1 MIELIINDKKIT
13 VANGK
18 TILDA
23 ARENDIY
30 IPHLC
35 WDRRLT
41 PFGGCRICVVQI
53 EGHERLFTSCSTPAE
68 NGMVVHTESPD
79 VLKARQMVMDLLL
92 VHHPLD
98 CPVCDKAGVCK
109 LQDLAY
115 QYGPA
120 ESKFQGEKKQVV
132 GDLVNPLIDIN
143 PNRCILCGRCV
154 RVCWE
159 HQGVGA
165 INFIGRGFTTT
176 VSPPFEESLNCEFC
190 GQCVDACPV
199 GALGSK
205 NFKHRSRA
213 WFLERRENICPYCS
227 VGCTLSLEILEGK
240 ILNVRGLDFKGVNE
254 GDLCTKG
261 RYGYDY
267 IYGDSRL
274 RTPLIKK
281 DGQFKEAT
289 WEEAVALIAKNIRL
303 VLAESGPEAIGAIG
317 SPRCT
322 NEDNYMLQKFMRT
335 VVGSDNIDSSSR
347 FGYTK
352 VQMAF
357 ERTFGIS
364 YNPVDMNAPLK
375 NDVTLVLESDITSTH
390 PIWGLKFIEAV
401 RKGKKLI
408 VADPRE
414 TKLSNN
420 ASTWVRIKPGT
431 SQALLYGLIKR
442 AYDDGFHLKNEMTQG
457 IEGFSDLVETVS
469 SFTVEKVCEITGM
482 ERDDFLKISDDYLGA
497 ESRLI
502 AMTIGAGENSKSVNT
517 AISAANLVM
526 FLGDGPASL
535 QIPPLLANTLGMLK
549 MGVSPYYLPGFKKIT
564 GKPGKDLF
572 KMLYEKGAIKFLYVM
587 GENLI
592 VTYPDTNKIKEALS
606 SLDFMVV
613 QDIQFSETAQLADV
627 VLPASSWSEKDGTY
641 VNFMGLDQ
649 KVRKVVAQTG
659 ESMPDWQILRNLARY
674 LHKTVGADSLYAY
687 QDEISAIKVE
697 TETQKWRF
705 VSVPFKFVAETD
717 NDYPLYMVT
726 GNLMQHSGALSSMS
740 KSLSHVVSD
749 AFIQVNQIDAIR
761 YHLKDDAQA
770 HVDSRNGQTVVKVR
784 ITDEIPQ
791 GMVFAPIH
799 FSKAMVNALTFET
812 NEDAPPLTPVRVR
825 PVG

>member
-1 MIELIINDKKIT
+1 MIELTINGNKIT
-13 VANGK
+13 VESGK

-23 ARENDIY
+23 ARENDIF

-68 NGMVVHTESPD
+68 NGMVVHTETPD

-98 CPVCDKAGVCK
+98 CPVCDKAGECK

-115 QYGPA
+115 QYGPS
-120 ESKFQGEKKQVV
+120 ESKFRGEKKHSIEEME
-132 GDLVNPLIDIN
+132 NPLIEIN

-165 INFIGRGFTTT
+165 INFIGKGFKTE

-213 WFLERRENICPYCS
+213 WFLEHRENICPYCS
-227 VGCTLSLEILEGK
+227 VGCTLSLDISEGK
-240 ILNVRGLDFKGVNE
+240 ILNVRGLDFQGVNK

-267 IYGDSRL
+267 IYSDNRL
-274 RTPLIKK
+274 KTPLVRK
-281 DGQFKEAT
+281 DGVLKEAS
-289 WEEAVALIAKNIRL
+289 WEEVMALIAKNIKS
-303 VLAESGPEAIGAIG
+303 VLASGGPEAIGAIG

-322 NEDNYMLQKFMRT
+322 NEDNHMLQRFMRT

-352 VQMAF
+352 VQRAF
-357 ERTFGIS
+357 EQTFGIS
-364 YNPVDMNAPLK
+364 FNPIDIDSPLK
-375 NDVTLVLESDITSTH
+375 SAATLVLESDITSTH

-401 RKGKKLI
+401 RKGHKLI

-414 TKLSNN
+414 TKLSRH
-420 ASTWVRIKPGT
+420 ATTWVRIKPGT

-442 AYDDGFHLKNEMTQG
+442 AYDDGHHLKNEMTQG
-457 IEGFSDLVETVS
+457 IEGFEALVATVS
-469 SFTVEKVCEITGM
+469 TFTAEKVCEITAI
-482 ERDDFLKISDDYLGA
+482 EKDDFLKICDDYLGA

-502 AMTIGAGENSKSVNT
+502 ALTVGVGENSKSVNT

-526 FLGDGPASL
+526 FLGDGPSSL

-572 KMLYEKGAIKFLYVM
+572 KMLYEKGAIKFLYLM
-587 GENLI
+587 GEDPI
-592 VTYPDTNKIKEALS
+592 VTYPDTNRIKEALS
-606 SLDFMVV
+606 SLDFLIV
-613 QDIQFSETAQLADV
+613 QDIRLSETALMADV
-627 VLPASSWSEKDGTY
+627 VLPASSWSEKEGTFT
-641 VNFMGLDQ
+641 NFMGLDQ
-649 KVRKVVAQTG
+649 RVRKVVPQAS
-659 ESMPDWQILRNLARY
+659 ESMPDWQILRNLARFT
-674 LHKTVGADSLYAY
+674 HKNVGADSLYSY
-687 QDEISAIKVE
+687 QDEISAIKIE

-705 VSVPFKFVAETD
+705 VSVPFKFVVETD

-749 AFIQVNQIDAIR
+749 AFIQVNQVDAIR
-761 YHLKDDAQA
+761 YHLKDDALV
-770 HVDSRNGQTVVKVR
+770 HVESRNGQTVVKVR

-799 FSKAMVNALTFET
+799 FSRAMVNALTFET
-812 NEDAPPLTPVRVR
+812 NEDSPPLTPVKVR

>member
-13 VANGK
+13 VENGK

-120 ESKFQGEKKQVV
+120 ESKFQGEKKQVL
-132 GDLVNPLIDIN
+132 GDLENPLIDIN

-165 INFIGRGFTTT
+165 INFIGRGFTTA

-289 WEEAVALIAKNIRL
+289 WEEAVALIAKNIRS

-364 YNPVDMNAPLK
+364 YNPVDIYAPLK
-375 NDVTLVLESDITSTH
+375 HDVTLVLESDITSTH

-457 IEGFSDLVETVS
+457 IEGFSDLVEVVS
-469 SFTVEKVCEITGM
+469 AFTVEKVCEITGM
-482 ERDDFLKISDDYLGA
+482 ERDDFIKISEDYLGA

-502 AMTIGAGENSKSVNT
+502 AMTVGAGENSKSVNT
-517 AISAANLVM
+517 AIAAANLVM

-606 SLDFMVV
+606 SLDFMIV

-674 LHKTVGADSLYAY
+674 MHKTVGADSLYAY
-687 QDEISAIKVE
+687 QDEISSVKVE
-697 TETQKWRF
+697 NETQKWRF

-812 NEDAPPLTPVRVR
+812 NEDAPPLT
-825 PVG
+825 